1 MTDTASPPTPA
12 AATDAA
18 DDRVSVLII
27 DDHPLF
33 RRGVRQLLGL
43 DPRFAVIGEAAS
55 GADGIAL
62 AKAHDPDLILL
73 DLNMKGM
80 NGLEALRQ
88 LRDDGIEGRIILLTV
103 SNAAEDLM
111 AAIRAGSDG
120 YILKD
125 NDPEDI
131 LRMICQAMDGQ
142 NVISPELAS
151 LLATALRDESIS
163 GQRRDAHLTER
174 ENAILK
180 CLAAGMSNKL
190 IAREL
195 DIMEST
201 VKVHIRNLLKK
212 LKFRSRVEA
221 AVWAVANLPG

>member
-1 MTDTASPPTPA
+1 MTDKT
-12 AATDAA
+12 
-18 DDRVSVLII
+18 RVLII

-33 RRGVRQLLGL
+33 RRGVSQLLELNQGFEL
-43 DPRFAVIGEAAS
+43 VGEAAS
-55 GADGIAL
+55 GQEGIDL
-62 AKAHDPDLILL
+62 AKQLDPDLILL

-80 NGLEALRQ
+80 SGLETLSTM
-88 LRDDGIEGRIILLTV
+88 RDLEIDARIILITV
-103 SNAAEDLM
+103 SNSPEDLV

-125 NDPEDI
+125 NDPDDI
-131 LRMICQAMDGQ
+131 LKLIDDAMHGQ
-142 NVISPELAS
+142 TAISPELTS
-151 LLATALRDESIS
+151 LLATALREERVLE
-163 GQRRDAHLTER
+163 QRNHASLTER

-180 CLAAGMSNKL
+180 CLAAGKSNKL

-221 AVWAVANLPG
+221 AVWAVANGLS

>member
-1 MTDTASPPTPA
+1 MPDKT
-12 AATDAA
+12 
-18 DDRVSVLII
+18 RVLII

-33 RRGVRQLLGL
+33 RRGVCQLLAL
-43 DPRFAVIGEAAS
+43 SPNFIVIAEAAS
-55 GADGIAL
+55 GQEGIEM
-62 AKAHDPDLILL
+62 AKLHDPDLILL

-80 NGLEALRQ
+80 NGLETLRTM
-88 LRDDGIEGRIILLTV
+88 RDLEIDARIILITV
-103 SNAAEDLM
+103 SDAPEDLI

-125 NDPEDI
+125 NDPDDI
-131 LRMICQAMDGQ
+131 LKLIDSAMHGR
-142 NVISPELAS
+142 NAISPELTS
-151 LLATALRDESIS
+151 LLATALREESVVE
-163 GQRRDAHLTER
+163 QRSQASLTER
-174 ENAILK
+174 ETAILK

-221 AVWAVANLPG
+221 AVWAVGNHVT

>member
-1 MTDTASPPTPA
+1 MTDKT
-12 AATDAA
+12 
-18 DDRVSVLII
+18 RVLII

-33 RRGVRQLLGL
+33 RRGVSQLLELASGFEL
-43 DPRFAVIGEAAS
+43 VGEAAS
-55 GADGIAL
+55 GQEGIDL
-62 AKAHDPDLILL
+62 AKQLDPDLILL

-80 NGLEALRQ
+80 SGLETLSTM
-88 LRDDGIEGRIILLTV
+88 RDLEIDARIILITV
-103 SNAAEDLM
+103 SNAPEDLV

-125 NDPEDI
+125 NDPDEI
-131 LRMICQAMDGQ
+131 LKLIDAAMHGQ
-142 NVISPELAS
+142 TAISPELTS
-151 LLATALRDESIS
+151 LLATALREERVLE
-163 GQRRDAHLTER
+163 QRNHASLTER

-221 AVWAVANLPG
+221 AVWAVAHGLG

>member
-1 MTDTASPPTPA
+1 MPDTAS
-12 AATDAA
+12 ATTH
-18 DDRVSVLII
+18 VLVI

-33 RRGVRQLLGL
+33 RRGVCQLLALAEG
-43 DPRFAVIGEAAS
+43 FAVVGEADS
-55 GADGIAL
+55 GREGIEL
-62 AKAHDPDLILL
+62 AKQLNPDLILL
-73 DLNMKGM
+73 DLNMKGI
-80 NGLEALRQ
+80 NGLETLRT
-88 LRDDGIEGRIILLTV
+88 LRDMGSDARIILLTV
-103 SNAAEDLM
+103 SNAPEDLV

-131 LRMICQAMDGQ
+131 LKLISDAMLGQ
-142 NVISPELAS
+142 TVISPELTS
-151 LLATALRDESIS
+151 LLAAALREESLTEGRQHAS
-163 GQRRDAHLTER
+163 LTER
-174 ENAILK
+174 ETAILK
-180 CLAAGMSNKL
+180 CLSAGMSNKL

-221 AVWAVANLPG
+221 AVWAVGNQLG

>member
-1 MTDTASPPTPA
+1 MPDIT
-12 AATDAA
+12 
-18 DDRVSVLII
+18 RVLVI

-33 RRGVRQLLGL
+33 RRGVCQLLELESGY
-43 DPRFAVIGEAAS
+43 AVVGEAAS
-55 GADGIAL
+55 GQEGIDRAREL
-62 AKAHDPDLILL
+62 DPDLILL

-80 NGLEALRQ
+80 NGLETLRTM
-88 LRDDGIEGRIILLTV
+88 RDHEIDARIIILTV
-103 SNAAEDLM
+103 SNAPEDLI

-125 NDPEDI
+125 NDPADMLSLI
-131 LRMICQAMDGQ
+131 GNVMKGQ
-142 NVISPELAS
+142 NAISPELTS
-151 LLATALRDESIS
+151 LLATALRQESVVDS
-163 GQRRDAHLTER
+163 RNAANLTER
-174 ENAILK
+174 ETAILK
-180 CLAAGMSNKL
+180 CLAVGKSNKL

-221 AVWAVANLPG
+221 AVWAVANQIH

>member
-1 MTDTASPPTPA
+1 MTDKT
-12 AATDAA
+12 
-18 DDRVSVLII
+18 RVLII

-33 RRGVRQLLGL
+33 RRGVSQLLELNQGFEL
-43 DPRFAVIGEAAS
+43 VGEAAS
-55 GADGIAL
+55 GQEGIDL
-62 AKAHDPDLILL
+62 AKQLDPDLILL

-80 NGLEALRQ
+80 SGLETLSTM
-88 LRDDGIEGRIILLTV
+88 RDLEIDARIILITV
-103 SNAAEDLM
+103 SNSPEDLV

-125 NDPEDI
+125 NDPDDI
-131 LRMICQAMDGQ
+131 LKLIDDAMHGQ
-142 NVISPELAS
+142 TAISPELTS
-151 LLATALRDESIS
+151 LLATALREERVLE
-163 GQRRDAHLTER
+163 QRNHASLTER

-180 CLAAGMSNKL
+180 CLAAGKSNKL

-221 AVWAVANLPG
+221 AVWAVAHCLG

>member
-1 MTDTASPPTPA
+1 MTDKT
-12 AATDAA
+12 
-18 DDRVSVLII
+18 RVLII

-33 RRGVRQLLGL
+33 RRGVSQLLELNQGFEL
-43 DPRFAVIGEAAS
+43 VGEAAS
-55 GADGIAL
+55 GQEGIDL
-62 AKAHDPDLILL
+62 ARQLDPDLILL

-80 NGLEALRQ
+80 SGLETLSTM
-88 LRDDGIEGRIILLTV
+88 RDLEIDARIILITV
-103 SNAAEDLM
+103 SNAPEDLV

-125 NDPEDI
+125 NDPDDI
-131 LRMICQAMDGQ
+131 LKLIDAAMHGQ
-142 NVISPELAS
+142 TAISPELTS
-151 LLATALRDESIS
+151 LLATALREERVLE
-163 GQRRDAHLTER
+163 QRNHASLTER

-180 CLAAGMSNKL
+180 CLAAGKSNKL

-221 AVWAVANLPG
+221 AVWAVAHGLG

>member
-1 MTDTASPPTPA
+1 MTDKT
-12 AATDAA
+12 
-18 DDRVSVLII
+18 RVLII

-33 RRGVRQLLGL
+33 RRGVSQLLELNQGFEL
-43 DPRFAVIGEAAS
+43 VGEAAS
-55 GADGIAL
+55 GQEGIDL
-62 AKAHDPDLILL
+62 AKRLDPDLILL

-80 NGLEALRQ
+80 SGLETLSTM
-88 LRDDGIEGRIILLTV
+88 RDMEIDARIILITV
-103 SNAAEDLM
+103 SNAPEDLV

-125 NDPEDI
+125 NDPDDI
-131 LRMICQAMDGQ
+131 LKLIDAAMHGQ
-142 NVISPELAS
+142 TAISPELTS
-151 LLATALRDESIS
+151 LLATALREERVLE
-163 GQRRDAHLTER
+163 QRNHASLTER

-180 CLAAGMSNKL
+180 CLAAGKSNKL

-221 AVWAVANLPG
+221 AVWAVAHGLG

>member
-1 MTDTASPPTPA
+1 MPDIT
-12 AATDAA
+12 
-18 DDRVSVLII
+18 RILVI

-33 RRGVRQLLGL
+33 RRGVCQLLELESGY
-43 DPRFAVIGEAAS
+43 AVVGEAAS
-55 GADGIAL
+55 GQEGIARAREL
-62 AKAHDPDLILL
+62 DPDLILL

-80 NGLEALRQ
+80 NGLETLRT
-88 LRDDGIEGRIILLTV
+88 LRDLEIDARIIILTV
-103 SNAAEDLM
+103 SNAPEDLI

-125 NDPEDI
+125 NDPADMLGLI
-131 LRMICQAMDGQ
+131 GNVMQGQ
-142 NVISPELAS
+142 NAISPELTS
-151 LLATALRDESIS
+151 LLATALRQESVVES
-163 GQRRDAHLTER
+163 RNEASLTER
-174 ENAILK
+174 ETAILK
-180 CLAAGMSNKL
+180 CLAAGKSNKL

-221 AVWAVANLPG
+221 AVWAVANQTH

>member
-1 MTDTASPPTPA
+1 MTDKT
-12 AATDAA
+12 
-18 DDRVSVLII
+18 RVLII

-33 RRGVRQLLGL
+33 RRGVSQLLELNQGFEL
-43 DPRFAVIGEAAS
+43 VGEAAS
-55 GADGIAL
+55 GQEGIDL
-62 AKAHDPDLILL
+62 AKQLDPDLILL

-80 NGLEALRQ
+80 SGLETLSTM
-88 LRDDGIEGRIILLTV
+88 RDLEIDARIILITV
-103 SNAAEDLM
+103 SNAPEDLV

-125 NDPEDI
+125 NDPDDI
-131 LRMICQAMDGQ
+131 LKLIDSAMHGR
-142 NVISPELAS
+142 NAISPELTS
-151 LLATALRDESIS
+151 LLATALREESVVE
-163 GQRRDAHLTER
+163 QRSQASLTER
-174 ENAILK
+174 ETAILK

-212 LKFRSRVEA
+212 LKVRSRVEA
-221 AVWAVANLPG
+221 AVWAVGNHVT

>member
-1 MTDTASPPTPA
+1 MS
-12 AATDAA
+12 ATDPAT
-18 DDRVSVLII
+18 RVLII

-33 RRGVRQLLGL
+33 RRGLRQLLALEEG
-43 DPRFAVIGEAAS
+43 FEVVGEAA
-55 GADGIAL
+55 GGQEGIEL
-62 AKAHDPDLILL
+62 AKLHDPDLILL
-73 DLNMKGM
+73 DLNMKGI
-80 NGLEALRQ
+80 NGLETLRT
-88 LRDDGIEGRIILLTV
+88 LRDMGCDARIILVTV
-103 SNAAEDLM
+103 SNAPEDLI
-111 AAIRAGSDG
+111 AAIRAGADG

-131 LRMICQAMDGQ
+131 LKMIGSAMQGQ
-142 NVISPELAS
+142 TAISPELTN
-151 LLATALRDESIS
+151 LLAAALREESTS
-163 GQRRDAHLTER
+163 EERHKASLTER
-174 ENAILK
+174 ETAILK

-221 AVWAVANLPG
+221 AVWAVAHQLG